1 MKNFKFKIHEI
12 VIYKFTNQRKTNKGK
27 KLKADVFK
35 ALLIL
40 TRQFKGHIW
49 QIFVKK
55 IYSFHFT
62 TKVIKQKM
70 SADTILIKYIYFIF
84 AIFKIGKISTI
95 FNNLLFYDVN
105 LTATVAKFPTFKKKS
120 FFLEKK
126 VP

>member
-70 SADTILIKYIYFIF
+70 SADTILIKVSLVHTFPGPF
-84 AIFKIGKISTI
+84 D
-95 FNNLLFYDVN
+95 LLSYLINCGF
-105 LTATVAKFPTFKKKS
+105 
-120 FFLEKK
+120 
-126 VP
+126 